1 VATRAGLNHSKRLM
15 RALADAGAAE
25 QVGVTIAIDH
35 PLVRDAVRRSCDR
48 VSSVQVLA
56 EVADAQSLLA
66 ACRERVPTV
75 IVLDDELGGGHGLE
89 ALRAIRDLGVAAGVL
104 VLTDRT
110 DGASVLDALKL
121 GVRGYLGKAEAL
133 RGVGDAVSRIAAGER
148 LIDPELEQ
156 AAVMALGEFAR
167 HAREGSEVQA
177 TLTPREQQILV
188 LVSDGFTMQQV
199 ARRLSISP
207 RTVETHV
214 AKLYRKLGVR
224 TRVQAVS
231 RAAQLGLIDL

>member
-1 VATRAGLNHSKRLM
+1 MGTESSEPVSVA
-15 RALADAGAAE
+15 
-25 QVGVTIAIDH
+25 IAIDH

-48 VSSVQVLA
+48 VGTVHVLA
-56 EVADAQSLLA
+56 EVADASELIA
-66 ACRERVPTV
+66 ACRERAPQV
-75 IVLDDELGGGHGLE
+75 IILDDDLGGGHGIE
-89 ALRAIRDLGVAAGVL
+89 ALRALREQGVSAGVL

-121 GVRGYLGKAEAL
+121 GVRGYLGKADGL
-133 RGVGDAVSRIAAGER
+133 RGVGDAVHRIAAGER
-148 LIDPELEQ
+148 LIDPHLEQ

-167 HAREGSEVQA
+167 QAREGSQVQA
-177 TLTPREQQILV
+177 TLTPRELQILV
-188 LVSDGFTMQQV
+188 MVSDGFTMQQV
-199 ARRLSISP
+199 ANRLGISP

-231 RAAQLGLIDL
+231 RAAQLGLIDLR

>member
-1 VATRAGLNHSKRLM
+1 MNID
-15 RALADAGAAE
+15 ALGT
-25 QVGVTIAIDH
+25 VGVTIAIDH

-48 VSSVQVLA
+48 VGTVQVLA
-56 EVADAQSLLA
+56 EVADTPALLA

-89 ALRAIRDLGVAAGVL
+89 ALRAVRDQGVAAGVL

-121 GVRGYLGKAEAL
+121 GVRGYLGKADGL

-167 HAREGSEVQA
+167 HAREGSEVEA

-188 LVSDGFTMQQV
+188 LVSDGLTMQQV
-199 ARRLSISP
+199 ASRLGISP